1 MKIRDYFIFFIGGTL
16 ICFVSLFTRRYTGY
30 MDADYYFTVARELAS
45 GHGFIQ
51 NFLWNYLDNP
61 VGLPHPAFTY
71 WMPLSSIIAASGLF
85 VTQSNEFVF
94 ARIPFVLIYG
104 FVPVLVANIS
114 FQITKQRLTAW
125 LAALLSIFCGF
136 YLRYISEPDS
146 FGISMLLGTMIIF
159 LSTRKFSGWRNTVVP
174 IFLGIFAGLMHMSRA
189 DGIIWLVVCVVG
201 LFSSQLTGS
210 KHTYLE
216 IFKKLIS
223 KDVIIGIALA
233 LAGYL
238 LISTPWY
245 LRNIELFKSLV
256 PPGNSKALFLI
267 EYDQLFSYPASH
279 ITFMGWWQYGIGE
292 ILKNVASALGTNL
305 VTALVVQGNIVML
318 PLAIIGVLKSWK
330 SPAAKLTT
338 FTWIV
343 IFFSMSVF
351 FPFAGRRG
359 GFLHSGAALQPLIWI
374 YATIGLRI
382 AISKGIELRNWDRK
396 SANLVFNG
404 FFLAIAIFV
413 SVYIFR
419 GDVKNQYTSSG
430 GMLWS
435 DYKSVDEYIKELDGG
450 KDFRVMVNN
459 PAAYNAATMRQA
471 IVLPYGNLAVMK
483 AAASDYEIDYLI
495 LDNNLIPQQH
505 NLFYES
511 GDVDGMDYL
520 GKFSEFQIYRFDR
533 Q

>member
-1 MKIRDYFIFFIGGTL
+1 MKTRDYITFFIGGIL
-16 ICFVSLFTRRYTGY
+16 ISFITLFTRRYTGY
-30 MDADYYFTVARELAS
+30 MDADYYFTTAREIAS
-45 GHGFIQ
+45 GNGFFQ

-61 VGLPHPAFTY
+61 VGIPHPAFTY
-71 WMPLSSIIAASGLF
+71 WMPLSSIIASIGLF
-85 VTQSNEFVF
+85 ITQSNEFVY

-104 FVPVLVANIS
+104 LVPVLIAH
-114 FQITKQRLTAW
+114 ITFRVTEQRLTAW
-125 LAALLSIFCGF
+125 LAAFLSIFCGF

-146 FGISMLLGTMIIF
+146 FGISMLLGTLIIF
-159 LSTRKFSGWRNTVVP
+159 LSTLKFSGWRKWTVP
-174 IFLGIFAGLMHMSRA
+174 ILLGVFAGLMHMSRA
-189 DGIIWLVVCVVG
+189 DGILWLVISVVG
-201 LFSSQLTGS
+201 LFASQLAGS
-210 KHTYLE
+210 KHIFLE
-216 IFKKLIS
+216 IFKKPIS
-223 KDVIIGIALA
+223 KDVLIPIALA

-238 LISTPWY
+238 IISTPWY
-245 LRNIELFKSLV
+245 LRNFELFNSIF
-256 PPGNSKALFLI
+256 PPGNSKTLFLI

-279 ITFMGWWQYGIGE
+279 ITFSVWWHNGFGE
-292 ILKNVASALGTNL
+292 ILKNVVSALGTNL
-305 VTALVVQGNIVML
+305 ITSLVVQGNIVML
-318 PLAIIGVLKSWK
+318 PLAIIGVQKSWK
-330 SPAAKLTT
+330 SPIAKMTT
-338 FTWIV
+338 FTWIL

-359 GFLHSGAALQPLIWI
+359 GFLHSGAALQPLIWM
-374 YATIGLRI
+374 YAAIGLRI
-382 AISKGIELRNWDRK
+382 AINKGIEYRNWDRK

-435 DYKSVDEYIKELDGG
+435 NYKSVDEYINGKYGG

-471 IVLPYGNLAVMK
+471 IVLPYGDLEEMK
-483 AAASDYEIDYLI
+483 TAALDFEIDYLI
-495 LDNNLIPQQH
+495 LDNNLIATYH

-511 GDVDGMDYL
+511 GDVDGLDYL
-520 GKFSEFQIYRFDR
+520 GKISEFQIYRFVR